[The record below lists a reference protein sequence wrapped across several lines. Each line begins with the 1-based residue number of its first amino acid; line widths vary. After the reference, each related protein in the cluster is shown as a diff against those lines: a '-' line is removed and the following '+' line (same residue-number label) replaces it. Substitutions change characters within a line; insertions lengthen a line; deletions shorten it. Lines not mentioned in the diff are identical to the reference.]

1 MFTGKKII
9 DKENE
14 HALDVGSTFSVK
26 MMKNYYDFYLKC
38 DVLMLADVF
47 EKCKNSGFKG
57 YQLCL
62 AHYLS
67 TPAVSWYAILNMEKV
82 ELELI

>member
-1 MFTGKKII
+1 
-9 DKENE
+9 
-14 HALDVGSTFSVK
+14 
-26 MMKNYYDFYLKC
+26 
-38 DVLMLADVF
+38 MLADAI

-82 ELELI
+82 ELELIWDSDMYFSLQKCIRSAVSYISKR